1 MYAKCGSMEGAW
13 GVFNKLQSQDV
24 VTWTSMILGDGQRWK
39 VLELFWQMQQEGL
52 WPDATTFVGVLNAC
66 ASIVALEEGRYVHE
80 QIIESSDES
89 VAFLGNSLVD
99 MYAKCGNIADVR
111 SMFNKLLSHDV
122 VLWNAM
128 ILGHVKCGQG
138 YKALEPQMQQEGVQP
153 DPMTSVAMLNACA
166 SVVSLDEGRCVH
178 EQIIDSSCESDDF
191 VRSSL
196 VDMYAKCGSMED
208 AQRAFNRMSSQNV
221 VMWNAI
227 IRGYGML
234 RKLFNILNR
243 CVKKVYNQMI
253 SLFVCLQ
260 SQQTNNLLSWIDR
273 F

>member
-24 VTWTSMILGDGQRWK
+24 VTWTSMILGHGQGHKRCWNYSGK
-39 VLELFWQMQQEGL
+39 CNRKGCGQI
-52 WPDATTFVGVLNAC
+52 DATTFVGVLNAC

-80 QIIESSDES
+80 QIIESSYES

-99 MYAKCGNIADVR
+99 MYAKCGSIADAR
-111 SMFNKLLSHDV
+111 SVFNKLLSHDV

-138 YKALEPQMQQEGVQP
+138 HKALELFQQMQQEGAWP
-153 DPMTSVAMLNACA
+153 DRMTFVAMLNARA
-166 SVVSLDEGRCVH
+166 SVVSLDEGRCAH

-208 AQRAFNRMSSQNV
+208 AQRVFNRMSSQNV
-221 VMWNAI
+221 VTWNAI

-234 RKLFNILNR
+234 RKFFNILNR
-243 CVKKVYNQMI
+243 CVIESNNHSVNMHLHRYGII
-253 SLFVCLQ
+253 SSRLGK
-260 SQQTNNLLSWIDR
+260 
-273 F
+273 

>member
-1 MYAKCGSMEGAW
+1 MDNYIIIILLWSIYYFDFLSIGSCECVHQALIFMYAKCGSMEGAW

-24 VTWTSMILGDGQRWK
+24 VTWTSMILGHGQGRK

-89 VAFLGNSLVD
+89 VAFFGNSLVD
-99 MYAKCGNIADVR
+99 MYAKCGSIADAR

-138 YKALEPQMQQEGVQP
+138 YKALEPQMQQEGVRP
-153 DPMTSVAMLNACA
+153 DPMTSVVMLNACA
-166 SVVSLDEGRCVH
+166 GVVSLDEGSCVH
-178 EQIIDSSCESDDF
+178 EQIVESSCESDDF

-208 AQRAFNRMSSQNV
+208 AQRVFNRMSSQNV

-227 IRGYGML
+227 IRGYGM
-234 RKLFNILNR
+234 
-243 CVKKVYNQMI
+243 
-253 SLFVCLQ
+253 
-260 SQQTNNLLSWIDR
+260 
-273 F
+273 